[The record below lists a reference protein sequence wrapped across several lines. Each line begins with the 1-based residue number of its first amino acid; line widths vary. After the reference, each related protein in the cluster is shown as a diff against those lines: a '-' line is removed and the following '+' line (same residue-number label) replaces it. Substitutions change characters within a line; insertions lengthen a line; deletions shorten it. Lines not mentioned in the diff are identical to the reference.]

1 MTRDLAK
8 GERTLYLI
16 VPAAG
21 RSTRMAQ
28 GTNKQFLPVAGI
40 PVLAR
45 TLIAFRDFL
54 PSLPGT
60 ALRAII
66 LSSEESRDE
75 VEDLCRE
82 ILDKTTFKVVIGG
95 ACRQESVAKGV
106 LSLEELTP
114 KPKSDDTVLIHD
126 GARCLVDADT
136 IRRAIEG
143 AEEFGVCAAA
153 VPVKDTVKRVNNG
166 KERRVVETPDRSA
179 LYLIQTPQAFRYD
192 LLQKTYAN
200 AGDLLSGATDDASL
214 AEAAGI
220 PVHLVDGS
228 YSNIKITTT
237 EDLYL
242 ADCLENCRTHD
253 AR

>member
-16 VPAAG
+16 VPAADV
-21 RSTRMAQ
+21 RTRMAQ

-45 TLIAFRDFL
+45 TLDRF
-54 PSLPGT
+54 SLSSARSPRNR
-60 ALRAII
+60 ACAII

-136 IRRAIEG
+136 
-143 AEEFGVCAAA
+143 
-153 VPVKDTVKRVNNG
+153 T
-166 KERRVVETPDRSA
+166 
-179 LYLIQTPQAFRYD
+179 
-192 LLQKTYAN
+192 
-200 AGDLLSGATDDASL
+200 
-214 AEAAGI
+214 
-220 PVHLVDGS
+220 
-228 YSNIKITTT
+228 
-237 EDLYL
+237 
-242 ADCLENCRTHD
+242 
-253 AR
+253 